1 MAAHTAPASAQA
13 AGNAD
18 FVPTAAL
25 TRLRWWM
32 TTKASRGPGPFLMQP
47 RMNRVTG

>member
-1 MAAHTAPASAQA
+1 MAANTAPTAAQA

-32 TTKASRGPGPFLMQP
+32 TTKASRGPGSFLMQP
-47 RMNRVTG
+47 HMNRATG